1 MSKYAEMAQSL
12 VLRYAE
18 PFQAFDTP
26 GAQLKRA
33 YDNLHGWE
41 LKCGWSKCWNAFYRK
56 AGKDTYYALR
66 EHSARVRQ
74 KKNLDVRLRAQFIST
89 LETMRDTDAE
99 FFGRQ
104 IEAYSSHTGGLGR
117 KVDEGS

>member
-1 MSKYAEMAQSL
+1 MAQSL
-12 VLRYAE
+12 VLSYAE

-33 YDNLHGWE
+33 YENLHGWE
-41 LKCGWSKCWNAFYRK
+41 LKCGWSKCWNAFYCK
-56 AGKDTYYALR
+56 AGKDTYEALR
-66 EHSARVRQ
+66 EHAARVRQ
-74 KKNLDVRLRAQFIST
+74 KNNLDLRLRAQFILT

-104 IEAYSSHTGGLGR
+104 IEAYSTFVGKHG
-117 KVDEGS
+117 